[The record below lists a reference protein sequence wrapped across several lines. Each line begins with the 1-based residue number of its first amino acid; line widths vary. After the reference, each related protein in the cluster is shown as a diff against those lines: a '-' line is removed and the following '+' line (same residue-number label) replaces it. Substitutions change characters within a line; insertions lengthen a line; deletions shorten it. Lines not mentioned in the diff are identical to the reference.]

1 MVCMEELMTSALA
14 VFAAIIMKEVLEDTF
29 DYFAPVKNGGG
40 GLRLLMK
47 VVITVIMLMIII
59 YVSQASG

>member
-1 MVCMEELMTSALA
+1 MVCLEELMVSALA

-29 DYFAPVKNGGG
+29 DYFAPLKNEGG

-59 YVSQASG
+59 SVSQASG